1 MPRYRYYTQKFIFKT
16 LQHTAIVLFRIRFY
30 LMIFFQVVY
39 NNYQS
44 ECALHLKSVMK
55 TICEFSGNIA
65 LYSRGTLGFPL
76 IARSIISNFKN
87 IYLRTC
93 TIFICEQYMRTIHRN
108 EMQVLNSRYIE
119 VAASSSLLELV
130 SMKIH
135 NF

>member
-1 MPRYRYYTQKFIFKT
+1 MPIRKNSFLKHYSIPPLYYFVYDSNDF
-16 LQHTAIVLFRIRFY
+16 
-30 LMIFFQVVY
+30 FFQVVY

-65 LYSRGTLGFPL
+65 LYARGTLGFPL

-87 IYLRTC
+87 IYICTC
-93 TIFICEQYMRTIHRN
+93 TIFICEQYSMMTIHRN
-108 EMQVLNSRYIE
+108 EMQVQNKCRYIE
-119 VAASSSLLELV
+119 VAASSSLLELF
-130 SMKIH
+130 SWKIH